1 MTFSSIKET
10 MIRFNT
16 FLILIV
22 SISCYHYRHSLKFQY
37 SALDSGSGQNDR
49 SPRERAARER
59 ALCACQ
65 EWLKT
70 LNGRYEIIA
79 HLDDIG
85 SRNNKNWFLLN
96 DTTVSR
102 SHIVVR

>member
-1 MTFSSIKET
+1 M
-10 MIRFNT
+10 
-16 FLILIV
+16 LIV
-22 SISCYHYRHSLKFQY
+22 SFYLCCRHSLKFQY

-96 DTTVSR
+96 DTTVR
-102 SHIVVR
+102 IVKPAKY

>member
-1 MTFSSIKET
+1 
-10 MIRFNT
+10 MILQLFNRFIRPN
-16 FLILIV
+16 LIV
-22 SISCYHYRHSLKFQY
+22 YFCYNYRHSLKFQY

-96 DTTVSR
+96 DTTVR
-102 SHIVVR
+102 GLTKRDCQ